1 MEARTCAHCGG
12 AFVARR
18 PGAKYCGSSCRG
30 KASKARTAGTVARI
44 PAPDAPRGTGPATQS
59 GATEVAVRA
68 ELDAV
73 SRASSAL
80 GVMAL
85 GLARALDDPMTPPGS
100 KAALAKQLAA
110 TLTDALRLKVGSR
123 VANLR
128 GERDR
133 LRAV

>member
-1 MEARTCAHCGG
+1 MEARACIHCG
-12 AFVARR
+12 APFVAQR

-30 KASKARTAGTVARI
+30 KASKARSAGTVVSLTK
-44 PAPDAPRGTGPATQS
+44 PDASAVVVPAVS
-59 GATEVAVRA
+59 TESAVRA

-73 SRASSAL
+73 GRASSAL

-85 GLARALDDPMTPPGS
+85 GLARALDDPLTPPGS
-100 KAALAKQLAA
+100 RAGLTKQLGA
-110 TLTDALRLKVGSR
+110 TLSEALRVTQGSR
-123 VANLR
+123 VAGLR